1 MNRRI
6 HILAFALP
14 IFTAG
19 IFAVAQSDTSIPR
32 RITLQEAVQL
42 ALKHNHVVRIAES
55 AVEEKRSAKDVAGS
69 SYFPVL
75 RNEST
80 FLHFTDTQFIQ
91 IPSGGLGVFGTNLI
105 PPQPLILSQG
115 GLNLTTSGTGLVQPL
130 TQLLKIR
137 AGNDIARAELDA
149 TRGKAR
155 GTQNDIALKV
165 RQLYYKIL
173 VAQSLH
179 DAVEAKIRA
188 TEDLQRERV
197 QEVKYGSTLESD
209 LIESRAQS
217 LQAKQELLSTELQ
230 LSDLRM
236 QFNEAIGFPL
246 QKDVALDPIV
256 PSPPGSCI
264 LEECI
269 ELALQSHPEIAEA
282 RAVVEKA
289 SAAVR
294 LAKRDYV
301 PDVEAI
307 ARYSYAN
314 NVPFL
319 ARNFGTFG
327 IHLSYDLFDAGKK
340 SAMLREREAQLA
352 QAKENLARVSDEVEL
367 RVQTV
372 YNKLE
377 RTQKMIA
384 VSEELLAVRR
394 EARRVSSQQTEH
406 GASLRSQAATVVA
419 QEFEA
424 QTLLLQ
430 SQLDY
435 VQAAD
440 EMNQAIGRTPH

>member
-19 IFAVAQSDTSIPR
+19 IFAVAQSDSSTPR

-55 AVEEKRSAKDVAGS
+55 AVEEKRNAKDVARS

-80 FLHFTDTQFIQ
+80 FLHLTDTQFIQ
-91 IPSGGLGVFGTNLI
+91 IPSGGLGVFGTNFI

-130 TQLLKIR
+130 TPLLKIR

-155 GTQNDIALKV
+155 SAQNDIALKV

-179 DAVEAKIRA
+179 NAIEAKIRA
-188 TEDLQRERV
+188 SEDIQRERV

-236 QFNEAIGFPL
+236 QFNESIGFPL

-256 PSPPGSCI
+256 PPPPDSCPR
-264 LEECI
+264 EECLK
-269 ELALQSHPEIAEA
+269 LALESHPEIAEA

>member
-1 MNRRI
+1 MKRPI
-6 HILAFALP
+6 TLWAIIFWLSHSLALGQQTES
-14 IFTAG
+14 TAP
-19 IFAVAQSDTSIPR
+19 V
-32 RITLQEAVQL
+32 RITLPEAVDF
-42 ALKHNHVVRIAES
+42 ALKHNHIIRLADF
-55 AVEEKRSAKDVAGS
+55 AVEEKRHAKDVARS

-75 RNEST
+75 RNDSN
-80 FLHFTDTQFIQ
+80 FLHVTDTQFIQ
-91 IPSGGLGVFGTNLI
+91 IPSGGLGVFGNTFI
-105 PPQPLILSQG
+105 PQQPLILNQG

-130 TQLLKIR
+130 TELLKIR
-137 AGNDIARAELDA
+137 AGNDIARAELNA
-149 TRGKAR
+149 TRGKSR
-155 GTQNDIALKV
+155 GVQNDIALKV

-173 VAQSLH
+173 VSQSRRN
-179 DAVEAKIRA
+179 AIEAKIRA
-188 TEDLQRERV
+188 TEVLQKERV
-197 QEVKYGSTLESD
+197 QEVKYGSTLEAE

-217 LQAKQELLSTELQ
+217 LQAKQELLSTDLQ

-236 QFNEAIGFPL
+236 QFNESIGFPL
-246 QKDVALDPIV
+246 QKDLALDPIV
-256 PSPPGSCI
+256 PPPPDSCPRD
-264 LEECI
+264 ECVK
-269 ELALQSHPEIAEA
+269 LALESHPEIAES

-301 PDVEAI
+301 PDVEAF

-327 IHLSYDLFDAGKK
+327 IHFSYDLFDAGKK
-340 SAMLREREAQLA
+340 SATLREREAQLA

-367 RVQTV
+367 RVQTA
-372 YNKLE
+372 YNKIE

-384 VSEELLAVRR
+384 VSEELLEVRS
-394 EARRVSSQQTEH
+394 EARRVSAQQTEH

-440 EMNQAIGRTPH
+440 ELTQAIGRAPR

>member
-1 MNRRI
+1 MKLRVTLLVI
-6 HILAFALP
+6 IFWLGHTLAFGQQTESNA
-14 IFTAG
+14 
-19 IFAVAQSDTSIPR
+19 PR
-32 RITLQEAVQL
+32 RITLREAVDL

-55 AVEEKRSAKDVAGS
+55 AVQEKRSAKDVARS

-75 RNEST
+75 RNESG
-80 FLHFTDTQFIQ
+80 FLHITDTQFIQ
-91 IPSGGLGVFGTNLI
+91 IPAGGLGVFGTNLI

-155 GTQNDIALKV
+155 GAQNDIALKV
-165 RQLYYKIL
+165 RQLYYSIL
-173 VAQSLH
+173 IAQSSH
-179 DAVEAKIRA
+179 DAIEAKIRA
-188 TEDLQRERV
+188 TEDIQRERV
-197 QEVKYGSTLESD
+197 QQVKYGSALESD

-217 LQAKQELLSTELQ
+217 LQAKQELLSTDLQ

-236 QFNEAIGFPL
+236 QFNESIGFPL
-246 QKDVALDPIV
+246 QKDVALDPTV
-256 PSPPGSCI
+256 PSPPDSCPRD
-264 LEECI
+264 ECI
-269 ELALQSHPEIAEA
+269 KLALESHPEIAEA
-282 RAVVEKA
+282 RAEVEKA

-327 IHLSYDLFDAGKK
+327 IHFSYDLFDAGKK

-352 QAKENLARVSDEVEL
+352 QAKENLARISDEVEL

-384 VSEELLAVRR
+384 VSEELLAVRK

-424 QTLLLQ
+424 QTILLQ
-430 SQLDY
+430 SQLEY

-440 EMNQAIGRTPH
+440 ELTQAIGRAPR

>member
-6 HILAFALP
+6 HILAFALS

-19 IFAVAQSDTSIPR
+19 IFAAAQSDSSTPR
-32 RITLQEAVQL
+32 RITLQEAVDL

-55 AVEEKRSAKDVAGS
+55 AVEEKRSAKDVARS

-80 FLHFTDTQFIQ
+80 FVHLTDTQFIE
-91 IPSGGLGVFGTNLI
+91 IPAGGLGVFGTNLI
-105 PPQPLILSQG
+105 PTQPLILNQG

-130 TQLLKIR
+130 TQLLKIK

-179 DAVEAKIRA
+179 YAIEAKLRA

-197 QEVKYGSTLESD
+197 QEVKYGSTLETD

-217 LQAKQELLSTELQ
+217 LQAKQELLTTELQ

-246 QKDVALDPIV
+246 QKDVALDPTV
-256 PSPPGSCI
+256 PSPPDSCPR
-264 LEECI
+264 EECI
-269 ELALQSHPEIAEA
+269 KLAMDAHPEIAEA

-301 PDVEAI
+301 PDVEAL

-327 IHLSYDLFDAGKK
+327 VHFSYDLFDAGKK
-340 SAMLREREAQLA
+340 SATLRERGAQLA
-352 QAKENLARVSDEVEL
+352 QAKENLARISDEVEL
-367 RVQTV
+367 RVQTA
-372 YNKLE
+372 YNKLQ

-384 VSEELLAVRR
+384 VSEELLTVRR
-394 EARRVSSQQTEH
+394 EARRVSAQQTEH
-406 GASLRSQAATVVA
+406 GASLRSQAAIVVA

-424 QTLLLQ
+424 QTVLLQ

-440 EMNQAIGRTPH
+440 EMNQAIGRTPY